1 MQTQLM
7 EKRVV
12 GVPWLE
18 RDREGTEPLQH
29 PLHSFPFSIGRVES
43 ADLQIDDS
51 RVSREHAVILREG
64 KTYRVRD
71 LHSTNGT
78 LLNGQRVQDAEL
90 ADGDILVIAGVEF
103 TFYAE
108 RSGRSYSMATEVA
121 DAGNT
126 TNEAGQTRE
135 LVRAVRRLQQSLT
148 QRSVDV
154 HFRPI
159 IDLSTQRIFGYE
171 ALRSAG
177 EQAASNC
184 EQMVLAAA
192 PRVAGHLYQLAR
204 LIAVEEAT
212 RHGLGDNLFL
222 PVESAEIGS
231 DALLDSLALLTRLT
245 PVGHRLVVA
254 IPETVV
260 CDIPYFQ
267 TLRLGLR
274 ELGIRAAYQGFA
286 GTHAQ
291 VSEKK
296 SVPPDFLVL
305 AASITTGI
313 HRLPERQRQVQ
324 SIVRACH
331 DLGSVPIATGL
342 QISDELRTC
351 HDLGI
356 HYGEGNVFGRPG
368 QATSLADRAIE
379 HTLEASLR
387 R

>member
-18 RDREGTEPLQH
+18 RLREGADALQH

-78 LLNGQRVQDAEL
+78 LLNGQRIQDAEL

-121 DAGNT
+121 EVGNT
-126 TNEAGQTRE
+126 TSDAAQGRD
-135 LVRAVRRLQQSLT
+135 LVRAIRRLQQSLT

-154 HFRPI
+154 HFRPV
-159 IDLSTQRIFGYE
+159 IDLGSHRIFGHE
-171 ALRSAG
+171 ALRSST
-177 EQAASNC
+177 EQPAIPC
-184 EQMVLAAA
+184 EQLVLASA

-204 LIAVEEAT
+204 LIAVEEST

-222 PVESAEIGS
+222 PVEAAEIGS
-231 DALLDSLALLTRLT
+231 DALFDSLTLLTRLL
-245 PVGHRLVVA
+245 PAGHRLVIS

-274 ELGIRAAYQGFA
+274 ELGIRTAYQGFA

-305 AASITTGI
+305 ASSLTTGI
-313 HRLPERQRQVQ
+313 HRQPERQRQIQ

-331 DLGSVPIATGL
+331 DLGSMAIATGL
-342 QISDELRTC
+342 QTEEESRTC

-356 HYGEGNVFGRPG
+356 AYGEGNLFGKPG
-368 QATSLADRAIE
+368 QAASVADRSVE

>member
-18 RDREGTEPLQH
+18 RDREGAEPLQH

-64 KTYRVRD
+64 KNHRIRD

-90 ADGDILVIAGVEF
+90 NDGDILVIAGVEF

-121 DAGNT
+121 EAGNT
-126 TNEAGQTRE
+126 TNEAAQTRE
-135 LVRAVRRLQQSLT
+135 LVRAIRRLQQSLT

-159 IDLSTQRIFGYE
+159 IDLASHRIFGYE
-171 ALRSAG
+171 ALRSSG
-177 EQAASNC
+177 EAPANGC
-184 EQMVLAAA
+184 EQMVLASA

-204 LIAVEEAT
+204 LIAAEEST

-222 PVESAEIGS
+222 PVEAAEIGS
-231 DALLDSLALLTRLT
+231 DAVLDSLARLTRLT
-245 PVGHRLVVA
+245 PVGHRLVA
-254 IPETVV
+254 TIPEAVV

-267 TLRLGLR
+267 TLRQGLR

-291 VSEKK
+291 VMEKRT
-296 SVPPDFLVL
+296 VAPDFLIL
-305 AASITTGI
+305 AASLTTGI
-313 HRLPERQRQVQ
+313 QRQPERQRQLQ
-324 SIVRACH
+324 SVVRACH

-342 QISDELRTC
+342 QIDDELRTC

-356 HYGEGNVFGRPG
+356 PYGSGNVFGRPG